1 MAALIQYHGDGVQT
15 ELVHLEY
22 AEICAAIE
30 LEKCESSDTVEEIQ
44 AHWLT
49 ILSSHWLYNL
59 EINGQH
65 QRKQISSVHRRLYG
79 HILTMVGQRSCI
91 LL

>member
-15 ELVHLEY
+15 ELVQLEY

-65 QRKQISSVHRRLYG
+65 QNLPERILDSSLSSYTEIAVRP
-79 HILTMVGQRSCI
+79 
-91 LL
+91 